1 MYRHFW
7 FFSQLRFALTTP
19 QFYLGKLSA
28 PVLSSV
34 VFFLIVSGVTVLFN
48 TIDLR
53 FQTLPPLITLAQ
65 EEIPSVIDQLPDE
78 VIFRY
83 AENKLVIENTS
94 LPLRLKTPKKLQDQG
109 VPQVLVQAFDSETLA
124 VLNLRETE
132 LQLRYPVEGAW
143 MEASPMS
150 YQDVLNEN
158 FSFTKQELAGRVQE
172 ILSALPMSATLLLLL
187 CFPFLWLAGMLST
200 LLAIVIYLFVVALFS
215 PLVGIRF
222 TRKSL
227 LKLGLSVGAIAS
239 LIDAVAQLLYSD
251 LNVSLLSVAF
261 FGIVALVCFEIRKNR
276 IQYTVS

>member
-65 EEIPSVIDQLPDE
+65 QEIPSVIDQLPDE

-94 LPLRLKTPKKLQDQG
+94 LPL
-109 VPQVLVQAFDSETLA
+109 
-124 VLNLRETE
+124 
-132 LQLRYPVEGAW
+132 
-143 MEASPMS
+143 
-150 YQDVLNEN
+150 
-158 FSFTKQELAGRVQE
+158 
-172 ILSALPMSATLLLLL
+172 
-187 CFPFLWLAGMLST
+187 
-200 LLAIVIYLFVVALFS
+200 
-215 PLVGIRF
+215 
-222 TRKSL
+222 
-227 LKLGLSVGAIAS
+227 
-239 LIDAVAQLLYSD
+239 
-251 LNVSLLSVAF
+251 
-261 FGIVALVCFEIRKNR
+261 
-276 IQYTVS
+276 